1 MFTAYVVV
9 TLLAIAA
16 NVFAATLDFVRHEQN
31 LISMAKMGVLE
42 SWLNFHS

>member
-16 NVFAATLDFVRHEQN
+16 NAFAATLDFVRYEQN
-31 LISMAKMGVLE
+31 LISMVKVGVPE
-42 SWLNFHS
+42 RG